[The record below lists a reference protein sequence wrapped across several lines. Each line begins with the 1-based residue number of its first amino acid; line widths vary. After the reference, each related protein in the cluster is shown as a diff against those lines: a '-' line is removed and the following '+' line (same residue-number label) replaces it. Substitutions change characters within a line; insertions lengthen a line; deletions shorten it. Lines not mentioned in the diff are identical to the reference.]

1 VCAPFPTLE
10 LGLPGRTRITIV
22 TLALACGLVGV
33 AGFPSIARARSPR
46 KTAATGRAS
55 WYGPGFAGRATAN
68 GERFDP
74 AGLTAAHRDLPFG
87 TPVRVTNLHNGRTV
101 VVTINDRGPYVKG
114 RLLDVSLGAAR
125 ALGML
130 RRGVASVLIQP
141 L

>member
-1 VCAPFPTLE
+1 LPRRLPRIILI
-10 LGLPGRTRITIV
+10 GLATCCV
-22 TLALACGLVGV
+22 LS
-33 AGFPSIARARSPR
+33 AGGFSYEAFAGSTKRGTS
-46 KTAATGRAS
+46 KAATTGRAS
-55 WYGPGFAGRATAN
+55 FYGPGFAGRCTAN
-68 GERFDP
+68 GDIFDP
-74 AGLTAAHRDLPFG
+74 REFTAAHRDLPFG

-114 RLLDVSLGAAR
+114 RLLDVSLAAAR

>member
-1 VCAPFPTLE
+1 
-10 LGLPGRTRITIV
+10 LPERTRLIIV
-22 TLALACGLVGV
+22 TLATTCALAAV
-33 AGFPSIARARSPR
+33 AAFPGMAAAGSGKKA
-46 KTAATGRAS
+46 AATGRAS
-55 WYGPGFAGRATAN
+55 WYGPGFAGRSTAS
-68 GERFDP
+68 GVRFDP
-74 AGLTAAHRDLPFG
+74 KGLTAAHRNLPFG

-114 RLLDVSLGAAR
+114 RVLDVSLGAAR

>member
-1 VCAPFPTLE
+1 MVAAAGCL
-10 LGLPGRTRITIV
+10 LGFSILP
-22 TLALACGLVGV
+22 AQA
-33 AGFPSIARARSPR
+33 FARSKKVVR
-46 KTAATGRAS
+46 TAATGRAS
-55 WYGPGFAGRATAN
+55 WYGSEFAGRCTAN

-74 AGLTAAHRDLPFG
+74 KGFTAAHRDLPFG
-87 TPVRVTNLHNGRTV
+87 TPVRVTNLDNGKTV

-114 RLLDVSLGAAR
+114 RLLDVSLAAAR